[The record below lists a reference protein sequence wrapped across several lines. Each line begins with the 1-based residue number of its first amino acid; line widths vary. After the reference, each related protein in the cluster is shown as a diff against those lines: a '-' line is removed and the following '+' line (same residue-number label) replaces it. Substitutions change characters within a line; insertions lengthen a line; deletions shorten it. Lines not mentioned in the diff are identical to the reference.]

1 MHYLTVMC
9 ITLLMHA
16 LVDARNR
23 RFEIF
28 SNATAKAI
36 GILKATSDRAETTV
50 SDLVASVVASVP
62 ETTASAPMRL
72 TSLYQKG
79 EGTKSE
85 TAKAPD
91 PKKPMSISQKGKA
104 SKSKKGKASKSKHS
118 KKGKSAKSKSPKS
131 KSISPS
137 ISMTPMIQ

>member
-1 MHYLTVMC
+1 
-9 ITLLMHA
+9 MHA
-16 LVDARNR
+16 LVDARDR

-28 SNATAKAI
+28 SNATVKAI
-36 GILKATSDRAETTV
+36 GILKATSDRAETTL
-50 SDLVASVVASVP
+50 SDLVASVAASVP

-91 PKKPMSISQKGKA
+91 QTEPMSISQ
-104 SKSKKGKASKSKHS
+104 KGKASKSKHS

-131 KSISPS
+131 KSPKSKSISPS
-137 ISMTPMIQ
+137 ISMTPMLQ